1 MRAGSPHNHAAMD
14 FTGLVSTKIQPPRAR
29 TARIARPALEAAL
42 RDALQRRRLV
52 LLVAPAGFGKTSALA
67 AQIHALPAGTAL
79 AWVSLDED
87 DDALRVFATLGAA
100 LEPFDLPWRSAPSA
114 LAGQIGEGESGAL
127 RAAVAELAAA
137 LSGSDAPHGV
147 IVFDDL
153 HRVAS
158 PDVHALLDALVE
170 RLPPNWTMVIA
181 SRIAPQLALA
191 RWRAADELAE
201 FTQEALRFS
210 LDEARA
216 LAAAEAVP
224 GLEERLPELMERTQ
238 GWPAGLR
245 LCFAALRGKA
255 GARPLAAAS
264 RPAALDRSLFD
275 YLASEVIDE
284 MPIALHDFLVRSSVL
299 PVLTA
304 GTAAAVTGDAR
315 AAQRLDE
322 IERRGL
328 FVTALDADE
337 RTLVLHDLFRDA
349 LEERLRRRF
358 ADELP
363 QLLRRAAAVERDPL
377 RRAALQLRSGDW
389 AAAEATL
396 AEEGELLLLQGLATE
411 LVRAIAG
418 FPAAWREQSPRLL
431 RLEAVAECM
440 RWHWNRMAAL
450 LETAVDAARLRG
462 DDEELALSQGLLLA
476 AWNAL
481 GQEARSAA
489 LLAELEGRSLPP
501 LAALLALDARCM
513 LHFQRGEFAA
523 LREGFEGVLRRL
535 AAQESLLAW
544 WMVSPPTAWAA
555 IPGMGDLVDRYCAE
569 ALRRCRERDLPMRA
583 TLHVLQAATLLWS
596 GAIEAASERAA
607 EAEADARWL
616 ARAPEIEVSLH
627 TVRLFV
633 DALCG
638 HTEAVQRHLDRLFH
652 HEDAT
657 AGPDRLRF
665 WQGHVARLAVRA
677 LDVIGAA
684 PETLARWEADHPPP
698 ATPGGPHPLAA
709 RLLAA
714 QGRWAEAAD
723 AFAALLP
730 HVPSFDLMGQG
741 IELHLRAA
749 HALLRGG
756 RAAEAEAALVRT
768 LSRVLEWHAQ
778 GHALMAGPAV
788 LASLAEHRWSAALSP
803 ACRELLAALAARSA
817 ELRGAS
823 AAPRVEAVPDPVPP
837 LAAESQGLLS
847 SREREVLE
855 RIAAGDSNKLIAR
868 ALDISPH
875 TVKRHVANI
884 LDKLSLQSRGQAAAW
899 LRANP

>member
-1 MRAGSPHNHAAMD
+1 ME

-42 RDALQRRRLV
+42 RDALRRRRLV

-67 AQIHALPAGTAL
+67 AQIDALPAGTAL

-114 LAGQIGEGESGAL
+114 LAGQIGEGEAGAL

-137 LSGSDAPHGV
+137 LAGSDAPHGV

-158 PDVHALLDALVE
+158 PDVHALLDALIE
-170 RLPPNWTMVIA
+170 RVPANWSVVIA
-181 SRIAPQLALA
+181 SRITPQLALA

-216 LAAAEAVP
+216 LAAAEALP

-255 GARPLAAAS
+255 GAKPLAAAA

-358 ADELP
+358 SDELP

-377 RRAALQLRSGDW
+377 RRAALQLRGGDW

-396 AEEGELLLLQGLATE
+396 AEDGEALLLQGLAAE

-440 RWHWNRMAAL
+440 RWHWNRMAEL

-489 LLAELEGRSLPP
+489 LLAELEGRALPP

-555 IPGMGDLVDRYCAE
+555 IPGMGDLVDRYCDE

-627 TVRLFV
+627 HVRMFV

-638 HTEAVQRHLDRLFH
+638 RAEAVQQRLDHLFH

-665 WQGHVARLAVRA
+665 WHGHVARLAVRA
-677 LDVIGAA
+677 LDVLGAGA
-684 PETLARWEADHPPP
+684 EALSRWEAAYP
-698 ATPGGPHPLAA
+698 APAPGGPDPLAA
-709 RLLAA
+709 RVLAA
-714 QGRWAEAAD
+714 QCRWAAAAD

-749 HALLRGG
+749 HALLRAG

-768 LSRVLEWHAQ
+768 LPRVIEWHAQ

-788 LASLAEHRWSAALSP
+788 LASLAEQRWSAALAP
-803 ACRELLAALAARSA
+803 AWRELLAALAARA
-817 ELRGAS
+817 AALRGGPVAQP
-823 AAPRVEAVPDPVPP
+823 AEALPDPAPP
-837 LAAESQGLLS
+837 IAAESQGLLS